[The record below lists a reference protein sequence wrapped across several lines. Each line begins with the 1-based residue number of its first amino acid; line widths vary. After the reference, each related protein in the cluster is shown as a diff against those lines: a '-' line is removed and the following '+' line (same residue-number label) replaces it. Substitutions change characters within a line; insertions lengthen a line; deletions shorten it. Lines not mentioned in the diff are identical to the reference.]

1 MRSAS
6 RGELRWEEEPAESL
20 KRLSRGNVKL
30 GCVGGGWGQGE
41 EVCIQECVGQKSN
54 MTKDLTLSC
63 VSSLVSVKTLRMV
76 W

>member
-30 GCVGGGWGQGE
+30 GLCWGRLGTRRRSLYSGMCGSE
-41 EVCIQECVGQKSN
+41 E
-54 MTKDLTLSC
+54 
-63 VSSLVSVKTLRMV
+63 
-76 W
+76 